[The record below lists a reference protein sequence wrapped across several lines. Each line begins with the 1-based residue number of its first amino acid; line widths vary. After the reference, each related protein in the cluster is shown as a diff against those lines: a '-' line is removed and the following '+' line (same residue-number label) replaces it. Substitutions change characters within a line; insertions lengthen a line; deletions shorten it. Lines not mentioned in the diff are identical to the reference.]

1 MRIVPA
7 LLALGLCLATPLSAW
22 GRHGHRIVAAL
33 ALQDLPPGPAAWFQG
48 LEATVEDHSSDPDEW
63 KQDRAEGPRH
73 YLEMDTYDGDLPASE
88 DEARA
93 RLGKALFR
101 KSGQLPWVIQ
111 DRVRILTEAFQ
122 SGDRARVALEAS
134 YLSHYVGDLH
144 VPLHTVTNYDGQK
157 TGQKGVHARWETGL
171 VDRLAVPAEPR
182 PAALEPDL
190 PLAPWRWLRETYP
203 LAEQVLADDRA
214 AGDGHGA
221 AYWQAFAHA
230 QEATVRN
237 QLARAGQRTAQ
248 LILWAWT
255 RAGRPA
261 APGHEPSRP

>member
-1 MRIVPA
+1 MRILPA
-7 LLALGLCLATPLSAW
+7 LLALGFCLAPPLSAW

-33 ALQDLPPGPAAWFQG
+33 ALRDLTPGPAAWFQG
-48 LEATVEDHSSDPDEW
+48 FEARVEDHSSDPDDW

-73 YLEMDTYDGDLPASE
+73 YLEMDTYGGDPPATE
-88 DEARA
+88 AEARA
-93 RLGKALFR
+93 RLGPALFR

-111 DRVRILTEAFQ
+111 ERVRILAEAFR
-122 SGDRARVALEAS
+122 SGDPGRVALEAS
-134 YLSHYVGDLH
+134 ILSHYVGDLH

-171 VDRLAVPAEPR
+171 VDRLAGSPESR

-190 PLAPWRWLRETYP
+190 TLAPWRWLKETYP

-214 AGDGHGA
+214 AGDGHGH

-230 QEATVRN
+230 QDATVRN
-237 QLARAGQRTAQ
+237 QLAKAGQHTAQ
-248 LILWAWT
+248 LILLAWAE
-255 RAGRPA
+255 AGRPV
-261 APGHEPSRP
+261 APGHGPTVP